1 MGAARP
7 FFIGRAKKGRKQFVW
22 ANRLGALCKRDRETV
37 ANFPPFRTGKSFH
50 PFLPQLPLPSGLSVD
65 RAPKRIKRGEE
76 KRRGRKRCR
85 SHLEIIPHLKRVA
98 TKEVTLPIGPAPLK
112 TRLDSRA
119 KVERLRLPN
128 PSTVQTELK
137 KAFPDFFFYEP
148 AQPSYRVRKL
158 SAHAPASIFFPPAS
172 FPPISPAGASGDGDY
187 TLPPALFALFPCH
200 VPSPPPYPLRQ
211 PLIKKVHALPSP
223 SKAQDLNNRRRL
235 EGDDAINHSKESV
248 TLPPLPFL
256 PHLLQSGRKGGEGK
270 KRDYGP

>member
-1 MGAARP
+1 M
-7 FFIGRAKKGRKQFVW
+7 
-22 ANRLGALCKRDRETV
+22 
-37 ANFPPFRTGKSFH
+37 
-50 PFLPQLPLPSGLSVD
+50 PQPSGD
-65 RAPKRIKRGEE
+65 YTA
-76 KRRGRKRCR
+76 
-85 SHLEIIPHLKRVA
+85 
-98 TKEVTLPIGPAPLK
+98 LK
-112 TRLDSRA
+112 TRCDQISHSPHRPRPTEDPSRFQSESRKTEAPEALDRA
-119 KVERLRLPN
+119 DGI
-128 PSTVQTELK
+128 K